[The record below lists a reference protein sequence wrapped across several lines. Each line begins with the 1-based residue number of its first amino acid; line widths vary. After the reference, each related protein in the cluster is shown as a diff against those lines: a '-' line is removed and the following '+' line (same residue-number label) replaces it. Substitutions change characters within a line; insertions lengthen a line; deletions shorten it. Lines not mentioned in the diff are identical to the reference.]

1 MEWKI
6 DNAHSVAEFSVRHMM
21 VANTKGRFQKVD
33 GTVSFDPENI
43 AASSVEATIDV
54 SSITTHD
61 EKRDGHL
68 LSPDFFDV
76 ATYPTLTFKS
86 TGVEKVSGDN
96 FTVKGDLTIRDVTR
110 SVTLEVEYNGQ
121 GVNPW
126 GVKVAGFTAKT
137 SVSRKDFGLNWN
149 VALETGGV
157 LVGEKVNI
165 TLEIEAQAQ
174 VAAAV

>member
-6 DNAHSVAEFSVRHMM
+6 DNGHSVAEFSVRHMM
-21 VANTKGRFQKVD
+21 VANVKGRFQKVD
-33 GTVSFDPENI
+33 GTVVFDPENI

-54 SSITTHD
+54 SSISTHD

-68 LSPDFFDV
+68 LSPDFFDA
-76 ATYPTLTFKS
+76 ATYPTITFKS
-86 TGVEKVSGDN
+86 TGVEKISGDN
-96 FTVKGDLTIRDVTR
+96 FIVKGNLTVRDVTQP
-110 SVTLEVEYNGQ
+110 VALEVEYNGQ

-126 GVKVAGFTAKT
+126 GAKVAGFTAKT
-137 SVSRKDFGLNWN
+137 SINRKDFGLNWN
-149 VALETGGV
+149 VALEAGGV